1 MNYSNVR
8 PSINALYKLALG
20 VAAALLVSACT
31 SQSPSSNYDVC
42 TREGYFKSIE
52 IVGGYYRCVY
62 RPATGK
68 YTLFRYTCPAGKEFN
83 EAAQRCE

>member
-8 PSINALYKLALG
+8 PGINSLYKI
-20 VAAALLVSACT
+20 AACMAATLFISACT

-42 TREGYFKSIE
+42 TREGYFKSVE
-52 IVGGYYRCVY
+52 IAGGYYRCVY

-68 YTLFRYTCPAGKEFN
+68 YTIYRYTCPNGKEFN

>member
-8 PSINALYKLALG
+8 LSTNARYKLALG
-20 VAAALLVSACT
+20 VTAALLVSACT

-42 TREGYFKSIE
+42 TREGRFKSIE
-52 IVGGYYRCVY
+52 IVGGYYRCIY

-68 YTLFRYTCPAGKEFN
+68 YTLFRYTCPDGKEFN